1 MERPRLKLSELKE
14 EAPYKRKK
22 KEKKKKKKSK
32 DLDRLFIKEESTLSS
47 VYG

>member
-22 KEKKKKKKSK
+22 KKKKKKSK